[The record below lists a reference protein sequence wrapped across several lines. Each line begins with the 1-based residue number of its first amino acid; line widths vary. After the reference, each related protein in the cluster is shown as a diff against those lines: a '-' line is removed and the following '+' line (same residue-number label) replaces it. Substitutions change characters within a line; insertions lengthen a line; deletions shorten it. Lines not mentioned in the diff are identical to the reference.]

1 MDVHETSDAIF
12 GRDVI
17 LIALSMSNSP
27 MCNYLPYIFHLKLP
41 SLTLSGKKSCFC
53 ETSDVSQTSDL
64 RRNRNNRFFETSN
77 FFKPING
84 ATFPSFFI
92 CQIHLEHSTSDC
104 TQVYGFIPF

>member
-1 MDVHETSDAIF
+1 MDLCKKSDAIF

-41 SLTLSGKKSCFC
+41 SLTLSGK
-53 ETSDVSQTSDL
+53 TSDVSQTSDL
-64 RRNRNNRFFETSN
+64 WGNRNNRFFETSN

-104 TQVYGFIPF
+104 SQVYGFIPF